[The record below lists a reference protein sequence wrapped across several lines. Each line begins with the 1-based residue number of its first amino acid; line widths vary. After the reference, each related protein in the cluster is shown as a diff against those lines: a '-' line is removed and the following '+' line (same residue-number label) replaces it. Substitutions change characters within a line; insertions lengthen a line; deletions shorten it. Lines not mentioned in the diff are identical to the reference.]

1 MGVDFRLDVGRNCG
15 ANCSRTMYSQC
26 STGGSGNYSAGLYAE
41 RGATVVRQ
49 HAADEGA
56 GVPLFLYTAFQSVHA
71 PIQAPPAAAAPYQHL
86 DPTRRTF
93 GGMLAELDAAVG
105 HVRSA
110 FEAAGMWENTLTVF
124 TTDNGGPVGSVDG
137 KPRGIGGATGTQN
150 WPLRGGKGSYYQ
162 GGVRG
167 TAWVHG
173 SFLHAPGAPT
183 FELMHAVDWLPTFVE
198 AAGGPAAVA
207 EFEARGLPLDGKSQW
222 GALVKGTPGP
232 HEHILINIERDR
244 PTTAP
249 PAPGKTGCFGVAQY
263 VAIRGAHKIIVGGGG
278 LPNTW
283 YHNDLP
289 YHGSEPTPSGGCL
302 VACNATGCM
311 DPPHIQ
317 VFDVLQDEAERH
329 NLAPGD
335 PALVAELMDLIRAY
349 NDSTYVEA
357 LSNVVPVTTGCPFVD
372 ARGALTPCTI

>member
-249 PAPGKTGCFGVAQY
+249 PRPRQDRMLRGRPVRRDPGGTQDHRRRGRPSQHMVPQRPAVSRERANPEWRVPCGVQCH
-263 VAIRGAHKIIVGGGG
+263 R
-278 LPNTW
+278 L
-283 YHNDLP
+283 
-289 YHGSEPTPSGGCL
+289 HGS
-302 VACNATGCM
+302 AA
-311 DPPHIQ
+311 H
-317 VFDVLQDEAERH
+317 
-329 NLAPGD
+329 PG
-335 PALVAELMDLIRAY
+335 V
-349 NDSTYVEA
+349 
-357 LSNVVPVTTGCPFVD
+357 
-372 ARGALTPCTI
+372 